1 MRVAV
6 MPLRLRQRSVVSLL
20 CPNRFFLMYM
30 LSYLLIKPIIM
41 QTLKEKV
48 LNGEAYEAPKC
59 ETIEVQNEGMLCASG
74 EHSASH
80 NPFEGSGSYEW

>member
-1 MRVAV
+1 MCAAV
-6 MPLRLRQRSVVSLL
+6 MPARLRQRSVVSLL
-20 CPNRFFLMYM
+20 PNRFFLMYM
-30 LSYLLIKPIIM
+30 LIYLLIKPIIM

-80 NPFEGSGSYEW
+80 NPFEGSERYEW